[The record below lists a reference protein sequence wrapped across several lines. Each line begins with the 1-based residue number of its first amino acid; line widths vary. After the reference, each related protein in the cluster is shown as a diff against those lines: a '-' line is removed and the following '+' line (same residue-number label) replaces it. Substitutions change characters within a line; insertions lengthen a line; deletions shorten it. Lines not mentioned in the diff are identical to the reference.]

1 MELEEIEF
9 GLAVGVAFAIGLVL
23 SALVNWYRNKSPEI
37 LQIGV
42 LEDYGLPIHDS
53 RFSRIFT
60 HSKSGRIAMAT
71 LLLEEVTPQLDADS
85 KKIRKSLNRLD
96 SIRHDLNVIQD
107 QIRDMDTEGE
117 QMAFSKT
124 HLTPFLGDL
133 RMEGELLGAAL
144 SSKTSI
150 WNQILFL
157 NQVVQGH
164 ERLKVQEILEGGPF
178 EKVDE
183 EMLVDQAL
191 RSFRDALT
199 LDSSEARKTFKLWL
213 ELKS

>member
-1 MELEEIEF
+1 MEIEEIEF
-9 GLAVGVAFAIGLVL
+9 GLAIGVAFAMGLVIT
-23 SALVNWYRNKSPEI
+23 ALVNWYRNKSPEI
-37 LQIGV
+37 LHAGI
-42 LEDYGLPIHDS
+42 LEDYGLPLHDK
-53 RFSRIFT
+53 RFSRIFARN
-60 HSKSGRIAMAT
+60 KSGRIAMAE
-71 LLLEEVTPQLDADS
+71 LLIEEVTPQLDADS
-85 KKIRKSLNRLD
+85 KKIKKSLNRLD

-107 QIRDMDTEGE
+107 QIRDMETEGE

-150 WNQILFL
+150 WNQMLFL

-164 ERLKVQEILEGGPF
+164 ERLKVFEILEGSPF
-178 EKVDE
+178 DAVDE

-191 RSFRDALT
+191 EAFRDALT
-199 LDSSEARKTFKLWL
+199 LDTSEARKTFKLWL
-213 ELKS
+213 DLKS

>member
-23 SALVNWYRNKSPEI
+23 SALANWYRNKSPEI
-37 LQIGV
+37 LHMGI

-60 HSKSGRIAMAT
+60 HNKSGRIAMAK

-85 KKIRKSLNRLD
+85 KKIKLSLNKLD

-107 QIRDMDTEGE
+107 QIRDMETEGE
-117 QMAFSKT
+117 QMAFAKT
-124 HLTPFLGDL
+124 HLTPYFGDL

-150 WNQILFL
+150 GNQILFL
-157 NQVVQGH
+157 NQVEQGH
-164 ERLKVQEILEGGPF
+164 ERLKAFEILEGGPF
-178 EKVDE
+178 DKVDE
-183 EMLVDQAL
+183 KMLVDKAL
-191 RSFRDALT
+191 QGFRDALT

-213 ELKS
+213 DLKS

>member
-1 MELEEIEF
+1 
-9 GLAVGVAFAIGLVL
+9 
-23 SALVNWYRNKSPEI
+23 
-37 LQIGV
+37 
-42 LEDYGLPIHDS
+42 
-53 RFSRIFT
+53 
-60 HSKSGRIAMAT
+60 MAK

-85 KKIRKSLNRLD
+85 KKIKLSLNKLD

-178 EKVDE
+178 DKVDE
-183 EMLVDQAL
+183 KMLVDKAL
-191 RSFRDALT
+191 QGFRDALT

-213 ELKS
+213 DLKS